1 MEKATYD
8 STKTLSDA
16 RHGTHHHFQEGNL
29 PNNSKCVKCKK
40 TCWSPDS
47 LTGMRCQW
55 CGMSA
60 HSSCLPNMPNS
71 HGVCQFGLLE
81 PIFLSPQAISIPRSQ
96 LTQDRSIAKSH
107 ALMQAR
113 KSIILFKWSNQ
124 VLDMSYIPT
133 YGTLSYIPGLQS
145 EFVSS
150 GLQLKET
157 AGWRTLQLWNFQ
169 FRPRL
174 FNP

>member
-8 STKTLSDA
+8 STKSLSDA
-16 RHGTHHHFQEGNL
+16 RHGTAHHFQEGNL

-60 HSSCLPNMPNS
+60 HSSCLQNLPNS
-71 HGVCQFGLLE
+71 HGMCQFGLLE
-81 PIFLSPQAISIPRSQ
+81 PIFLSPQSISIPRSQ

-113 KSIILFKWSNQ
+113 KWFFLCSIFKHQICMHIRYHLRIFQQLPHQIL
-124 VLDMSYIPT
+124 
-133 YGTLSYIPGLQS
+133 G
-145 EFVSS
+145 
-150 GLQLKET
+150 
-157 AGWRTLQLWNFQ
+157 
-169 FRPRL
+169 
-174 FNP
+174 